1 MSCIFHFVF
10 ETIHPFPDGNGRMG
24 RLWQTVILGRWNPL
38 FYALPIE
45 NLALCHQ
52 RRYYQTLHSAQK
64 SGDARVFVDFMLD
77 MILRTLKE
85 FVSRS
90 AIQKHIERLKDAQ
103 RLRRIGPDKGGH
115 WEVIE
120 TRRKQ

>member
-1 MSCIFHFVF
+1 MVDVSEIVRFS
-10 ETIHPFPDGNGRMG
+10 P
-24 RLWQTVILGRWNPL
+24 
-38 FYALPIE
+38 
-45 NLALCHQ
+45 
-52 RRYYQTLHSAQK
+52 
-64 SGDARVFVDFMLD
+64 GDARVFVDFMLD

>member
-1 MSCIFHFVF
+1 M
-10 ETIHPFPDGNGRMG
+10 
-24 RLWQTVILGRWNPL
+24 
-38 FYALPIE
+38 
-45 NLALCHQ
+45 
-52 RRYYQTLHSAQK
+52 LHSAQK

-85 FVSRS
+85 FVSCS

-103 RLRRIGPDKGGH
+103 RLRRVGPDKGGH

-120 TRRKQ
+120 KA